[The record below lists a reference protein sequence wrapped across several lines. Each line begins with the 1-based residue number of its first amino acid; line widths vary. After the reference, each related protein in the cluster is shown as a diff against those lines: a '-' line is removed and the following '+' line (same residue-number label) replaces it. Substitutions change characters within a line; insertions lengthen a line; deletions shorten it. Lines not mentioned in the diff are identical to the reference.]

1 MSQIELKN
9 INSKKNNEK
18 IASKK
23 LNKKNNKKIDS
34 QHKKFST
41 NLKRRS
47 IKSEL
52 LFTMLSISIVL
63 TFGIIIGVSTIL
75 SKNYDSEI
83 NNKNEMLSN
92 LISKNI
98 SSFMD
103 TAYKVTEELAY
114 NSELKTA
121 NSEVKGEVLKGSV
134 KRNPYFEL
142 LYIQDETGMQTGRSS
157 GTLANRA
164 DRWWFIKEKDNP
176 VPFVS
181 KSYYSASSKNP
192 VTSIFI
198 PLIEDNKF
206 KGVMGSDINLGRL
219 QELIKENSDEGA
231 GRYSFVIDG
240 EGVVVAHPDNE
251 VLAQLYNYK
260 KMTKTM
266 GVESG
271 NPKEEPIDLAPGYND
286 IIGKVM
292 SGNTGS
298 AKFEDKGEN
307 YYASYTPIK
316 LGGQSDNWSVITIQ
330 KESSAKAIINKIIK
344 ATLIVGLVILVAAG
358 ILILI
363 VSKHIS
369 NPIIQISE
377 LLTRASTGDFTVKSS
392 TRAKNEIGSLSLSF
406 NEMIDKISNL
416 LNSSKELTKEIKDS
430 SSVLTYKS
438 NETTNV
444 AKEINVTVQE
454 IAEGA
459 SNQAYAAEES
469 ARLGDHMSQEF
480 NQLAEKTSLMI
491 NEAVSSSKAIAN
503 GIQKVDYLKE
513 KAVTTVEIVSKT
525 QENIEELKSKSMD
538 IEKILH
544 ALHKIAEQT
553 NLLSL
558 NAAIEAARAGE
569 HGRGFGVVASE
580 IQKLSV
586 ESADATKNIENIIL
600 EIQKDILRSVDIMK
614 EVKVVSEEQFT
625 SVNEV
630 NEAFDK
636 IAQATDTITSAIDYM
651 GEFVNEMNK
660 SNNDVVNSI
669 NNIAAISEETAACS
683 EEVTASLQTQTEA
696 IADVLKESEQ
706 LKEKAELLDLEIN
719 RFKI

>member
-1 MSQIELKN
+1 MGISNEKTSSLKKDSEN
-9 INSKKNNEK
+9 RISRKNNIEQK
-18 IASKK
+18 IS
-23 LNKKNNKKIDS
+23 I
-34 QHKKFST
+34 Q
-41 NLKRRS
+41 NLKKRS

-52 LFTMLSISIVL
+52 LFTMLSISIIL

-75 SKNYDSEI
+75 SKNYDEEI
-83 NNKNEMLSN
+83 NNKNEMISN

-98 SSFMD
+98 SSFVD

-121 NSEVKGEVLKGSV
+121 TSEVTGELLKNSA

-142 LYIQDETGMQTGRSS
+142 LYIQNEKGMQTGRSS

-164 DRWWFIKEKDNP
+164 DRWWFIKEKESP
-176 VPFVS
+176 APFIS
-181 KSYYSASSKNP
+181 KSYYSISSKNP

-198 PLIEDNKF
+198 PLMDGSTF
-206 KGVMGSDINLGRL
+206 TGVMGSDISLSKL
-219 QELIKENSDEGA
+219 QELVKENSDEGA

-251 VLAQLYNYK
+251 VVAQSYNYK
-260 KMTKTM
+260 KMTKTT
-266 GVESG
+266 GAETG
-271 NPKEEPIDLAPGYND
+271 NTKEEPIDLAPGYNE

-316 LGGQSDNWSVITIQ
+316 LQGQSDNWSVITVQ
-330 KESSAKAIINKIIK
+330 KESSAKAIINKVIK
-344 ATLIVGLVILVAAG
+344 ATLIVGLIILLIAGIVIL
-358 ILILI
+358 L
-363 VSKHIS
+363 VSKQIS
-369 NPIIQISE
+369 NPIVQISE

-392 TRAKNEIGSLSLSF
+392 VKAKNEIGTLSLSF
-406 NEMIDKISNL
+406 NEMIDKMSNL
-416 LNSSKELTKEIKDS
+416 LNSTKELTKEIKDS
-430 SSVLTYKS
+430 SNILTHKS
-438 NETTNV
+438 DETTNV
-444 AKEINVTVQE
+444 AKEINITVQE
-454 IAEGA
+454 IAQGA

-469 ARLGDHMSQEF
+469 AKLGDHMSQEF
-480 NQLAEKTSLMI
+480 NQLAEKTNLMI

-503 GIQKVDYLKE
+503 GIQKVDELKE
-513 KAVTTVEIVSKT
+513 KALTTVDIVGKT
-525 QENIEELKSKSMD
+525 QDNIEALKNKSLD
-538 IEKILH
+538 IEKILQ

-600 EIQKDILRSVDIMK
+600 EIQNDILKSVDIMK
-614 EVKVVSEEQFT
+614 DVKVVSEEQFT

-630 NEAFDK
+630 NEAFNK

-683 EEVTASLQTQTEA
+683 EEVTASIQTQTEA

-706 LKEKAELLDLEIN
+706 LKEKAELLNSEIN
-719 RFKI
+719 KFKI

>member
-1 MSQIELKN
+1 MGVSDIKGGSLKRN
-9 INSKKNNEK
+9 PENQGSRKNSSEQMILIK
-18 IASKK
+18 
-23 LNKKNNKKIDS
+23 
-34 QHKKFST
+34 
-41 NLKRRS
+41 NLKKRS

-52 LFTMLSISIVL
+52 LFTMLSISIIL

-83 NNKNEMLSN
+83 NNKNEMISN

-114 NSELKTA
+114 NSEVKTGA
-121 NSEVKGEVLKGSV
+121 SEVKGELLKGSV
-134 KRNPYFEL
+134 NRNPYFEL
-142 LYIQDETGMQTGRSS
+142 LYIQNETGMQTGRSS
-157 GTLANRA
+157 GALANRA
-164 DRWWFIKEKDNP
+164 DRWWFVKEKESP
-176 VPFVS
+176 APFIS
-181 KSYYSASSKNP
+181 KSYYSVSSKNP
-192 VTSIFI
+192 VTSVFI
-198 PLIEDNKF
+198 PLMEENKF
-206 KGVMGSDINLGRL
+206 KGVMGSDINLGKL
-219 QELIKENSDEGA
+219 QELIKENSDESV

-260 KMTKTM
+260 KMTKTT
-266 GVESG
+266 GVETG
-271 NPKEEPIDLAPGYND
+271 NTKEEPIDLAPGYNE

-292 SGNTGS
+292 SGDTGS
-298 AKFEDKGEN
+298 VKFEDKGEN

-316 LGGQSDNWSVITIQ
+316 LGGQSDNWSVITLQ
-330 KESSAKAIINKIIK
+330 KESSAKAIINKVIK
-344 ATLIVGLVILVAAG
+344 ATLVVGLAILVIAG

-363 VSKHIS
+363 ISKKIS

-392 TRAKNEIGSLSLSF
+392 VKAKNEIGDLSSSF

-416 LNSSKELTKEIKDS
+416 LNSAKEMTKDIKEGS
-430 SSVLTYKS
+430 VVLTHKS
-438 NETTNV
+438 DETTNV
-444 AKEINVTVQE
+444 AKEINMTVQE

-459 SNQAYAAEES
+459 SNQASAAEDS

-480 NQLAEKTSLMI
+480 NQLEEKTNLMI
-491 NEAVSSSKAIAN
+491 KEAITSSKAIAN
-503 GIQKVDYLKE
+503 GIQKVDELKE
-513 KAVTTVEIVSKT
+513 KATTTVEIVSKT
-525 QENIEELKSKSMD
+525 QENIEELKNKSMD
-538 IEKILH
+538 IEKILQ

-600 EIQKDILRSVDIMK
+600 EIQSDILKSVDIMRD
-614 EVKVVSEEQFT
+614 VKVVSEKQFT

-630 NEAFDK
+630 NEAFDQ
-636 IAQATDTITSAIDYM
+636 IALATDTITKAVDYM

-683 EEVTASLQTQTEA
+683 EEVTASIQTQTEA
-696 IADVLKESEQ
+696 IADVLRESEQ
-706 LKEKAELLDLEIN
+706 LKEKAELLDFEIN
-719 RFKI
+719 KFKI

>member
-1 MSQIELKN
+1 MGVSDIKGGSLKRN
-9 INSKKNNEK
+9 PENQGSRKNSSEQMILIK
-18 IASKK
+18 
-23 LNKKNNKKIDS
+23 
-34 QHKKFST
+34 
-41 NLKRRS
+41 NLKKRS

-52 LFTMLSISIVL
+52 LFTMLSISIIL

-83 NNKNEMLSN
+83 DNKNEMISN

-114 NSELKTA
+114 NSEVKTA
-121 NSEVKGEVLKGSV
+121 ASEVKGELLKGSV
-134 KRNPYFEL
+134 NRNPYFEL
-142 LYIQDETGMQTGRSS
+142 LYIQNETGMQTGRSS
-157 GTLANRA
+157 GALANRA
-164 DRWWFIKEKDNP
+164 DRWWFIKEKESP
-176 VPFVS
+176 APFIS

-198 PLIEDNKF
+198 PLMEENKF
-206 KGVMGSDINLGRL
+206 KGVMGADINLGKL
-219 QELIKENSDEGA
+219 QELIKENSDESV

-260 KMTKTM
+260 KMTKTT
-266 GVESG
+266 GVETG
-271 NPKEEPIDLAPGYND
+271 NTKEEPIDLAPGYNE

-292 SGNTGS
+292 SGDTGS
-298 AKFEDKGEN
+298 VKFEDKGEN

-316 LGGQSDNWSVITIQ
+316 LGGQSDNWSVITLQ
-330 KESSAKAIINKIIK
+330 KESSAKAIINKVIK
-344 ATLIVGLVILVAAG
+344 ATLVVGLAILVIAG

-363 VSKHIS
+363 ISKKIS

-392 TRAKNEIGSLSLSF
+392 VKAKNEIGDLSSSF

-416 LNSSKELTKEIKDS
+416 LNSAKEMTKDIKEGS
-430 SSVLTYKS
+430 VVLTHKS
-438 NETTNV
+438 DETTNV
-444 AKEINVTVQE
+444 AKEINMTVQE

-459 SNQAYAAEES
+459 SNQASAAEDS

-480 NQLAEKTSLMI
+480 NQLEEKTNLMI
-491 NEAVSSSKAIAN
+491 KEAITSSKAIAN
-503 GIQKVDYLKE
+503 GIQKVDELKE
-513 KAVTTVEIVSKT
+513 KATTTVEIVSKT
-525 QENIEELKSKSMD
+525 QENIEELKNKSMD
-538 IEKILH
+538 IEKILQ

-600 EIQKDILRSVDIMK
+600 EIQSDILKSVDIMRD
-614 EVKVVSEEQFT
+614 VKVVSEKQFT

-630 NEAFDK
+630 NEAFDQ
-636 IAQATDTITSAIDYM
+636 IALATDTITKAVDYM

-683 EEVTASLQTQTEA
+683 EEVTASIQTQTEA
-696 IADVLKESEQ
+696 IADVLRESEQ
-706 LKEKAELLDLEIN
+706 LKEKAELLDFEIN
-719 RFKI
+719 KFKI

>member
-1 MSQIELKN
+1 MGVSDIKGGSLKRN
-9 INSKKNNEK
+9 PENVGSRKNNSEQTILIK
-18 IASKK
+18 
-23 LNKKNNKKIDS
+23 
-34 QHKKFST
+34 
-41 NLKRRS
+41 NLKKRS

-52 LFTMLSISIVL
+52 LFTMLSISIIL

-83 NNKNEMLSN
+83 NNKNEMISN

-114 NSELKTA
+114 NSEVKTA
-121 NSEVKGEVLKGSV
+121 ASEVKGELLKGSV
-134 KRNPYFEL
+134 NRNPYFEL
-142 LYIQDETGMQTGRSS
+142 LYIQNETGMQTGRSS
-157 GTLANRA
+157 GALANRA
-164 DRWWFIKEKDNP
+164 DRWWFIKEKESP
-176 VPFVS
+176 APFIS

-198 PLIEDNKF
+198 PLMEENKF
-206 KGVMGSDINLGRL
+206 KGVMGSDINLGKL
-219 QELIKENSDEGA
+219 QELIKENSDESV

-240 EGVVVAHPDNE
+240 DGVVVAHPDNE

-260 KMTKTM
+260 KMTKTT
-266 GVESG
+266 GVETG
-271 NPKEEPIDLAPGYND
+271 NTKEEPIDLAPGYNE

-292 SGNTGS
+292 SGDTGS
-298 AKFEDKGEN
+298 VKFEDKGEN

-316 LGGQSDNWSVITIQ
+316 LGGQSDNWSVITLQ
-330 KESSAKAIINKIIK
+330 KESSAKAIINKVIK
-344 ATLIVGLVILVAAG
+344 ATLVVGLAILVIAG

-363 VSKHIS
+363 ISKKIS

-377 LLTRASTGDFTVKSS
+377 LLTRASTGDFTLKSS
-392 TRAKNEIGSLSLSF
+392 VKAKNEIGDLSSSF

-416 LNSSKELTKEIKDS
+416 LNSAKEMTKDIKEGS
-430 SSVLTYKS
+430 VVLTHKS
-438 NETTNV
+438 DETTNV
-444 AKEINVTVQE
+444 AKEINMTVQE

-459 SNQAYAAEES
+459 SNQASAAEDS
-469 ARLGDHMSQEF
+469 ARLGEHMSQEF
-480 NQLAEKTSLMI
+480 NQLEEKTNLMI
-491 NEAVSSSKAIAN
+491 KEAITSSKAIAN
-503 GIQKVDYLKE
+503 GIQKVDELKE
-513 KAVTTVEIVSKT
+513 KATTTVEIVSKT
-525 QENIEELKSKSMD
+525 QENIEELKNKSMD
-538 IEKILH
+538 IEKILQ

-600 EIQKDILRSVDIMK
+600 EIQSDILKSVDIMRD
-614 EVKVVSEEQFT
+614 VKVVSEKQFT

-630 NEAFDK
+630 NEAFDQ
-636 IAQATDTITSAIDYM
+636 IALATDTITKAVDYM

-683 EEVTASLQTQTEA
+683 EEVTASIQTQTEA
-696 IADVLKESEQ
+696 IADVLRESEQ
-706 LKEKAELLDLEIN
+706 LKEKAELLDFEIN
-719 RFKI
+719 KFKI